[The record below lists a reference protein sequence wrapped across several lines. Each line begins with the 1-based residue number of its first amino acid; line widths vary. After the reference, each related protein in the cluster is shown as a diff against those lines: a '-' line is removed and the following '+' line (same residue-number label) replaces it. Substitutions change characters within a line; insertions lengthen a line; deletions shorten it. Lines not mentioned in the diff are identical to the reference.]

1 MLPGAARG
9 LHVTISHSVRA
20 AGRLFLLAVIA
31 AILPGLG
38 SAFPG
43 PRPQSAPT
51 SSTQI
56 ETFIAAGALDDLRWP
71 NFSDCRDDVKNIY
84 APTNDAFAWLKDG
97 KPTPQA
103 LAVISALEQ
112 ADQEGLNPDDY
123 DGPRWNDRVAKLS
136 GQNPPPEEQ
145 LARFDLALTV
155 SLVRYVTE
163 ERFGRVKPQ
172 AVNLKANEARR
183 EFDVAQFIREQV
195 MNSNDVA
202 AALLQLE
209 PPYIL
214 YRRTEEAMRHYMQL
228 AAQDDGEKL
237 PPPAPKKKSIDPGDD
252 YPGVPRLTRLLK
264 LVGDLPA
271 DAEVA
276 PDSTLYV
283 GVLVDAMKRYQERHG
298 LEPDGRIGKDTLDQL
313 NTRLADRAQQLQL
326 TLERWRWVP
335 RVIEPPPILVNIPEF
350 VLRGFGPEESIEIT
364 MRVIVGKSY
373 RTHTPV
379 FAQDMS
385 YIVFRPYWNVPIAI
399 QRAEIVPKLKNDP
412 DYLVKNQMEVVDS
425 HGTVVTDGAV
435 SAEQLAKLN
444 TGALNVRQKPGP
456 KNSLGLAKFV
466 FPNEHNVYLH
476 STPSQELFSR
486 TRRDFSHG
494 CIRVEFPDK
503 LAEWILKGNQDWTL
517 DKIQDAMKN
526 GKDSQQVNLKQKRPV
541 FIVYATAV
549 VLPDGTV
556 KFFQDIYGH
565 DASLKKAL
573 TQGYPRPHRFGTTT
587 DEPAPGTHAQ
597 S

>member
-1 MLPGAARG
+1 M
-9 LHVTISHSVRA
+9 S
-20 AGRLFLLAVIA
+20 F
-31 AILPGLG
+31 
-38 SAFPG
+38 
-43 PRPQSAPT
+43 
-51 SSTQI
+51 
-56 ETFIAAGALDDLRWP
+56 
-71 NFSDCRDDVKNIY
+71 Y
-84 APTNDAFAWLKDG
+84 APANDVFAWLKDG
-97 KPTPQA
+97 KPTTQA
-103 LAVISALEQ
+103 LAVISAVEH

-123 DGPRWNDRVAKLS
+123 DGPRWKDRVAKLT
-136 GQNPPPEEQ
+136 GQNPPNEDQ

-155 SLVRYVTE
+155 SLVRYVSE
-163 ERFGRVKPQ
+163 ERLGRVKPEHLDLRSNGERNQ
-172 AVNLKANEARR
+172 
-183 EFDVAQFIREQV
+183 FDAAQFIREQIV
-195 MNSNDVA
+195 NSNDVA

-209 PPYIL
+209 PPYVL
-214 YRRTEEAMRHYMQL
+214 YRHTEEAMRHYIQL

-237 PPPAPKKKSIDPGDD
+237 PPPAGKKKTIEPGDD
-252 YPGVPRLTRLLK
+252 YPGVPRLIRLLK
-264 LVGDLPA
+264 LVGDLPS
-271 DAEVA
+271 DAAIA
-276 PDSTLYV
+276 PDSTVYQ
-283 GVLVDAMKRYQERHG
+283 GPLVDAMKRFQDRHG
-298 LEPDGRIGKDTLDQL
+298 LQPDGRIGKDTLDQL
-313 NTRLADRAQQLQL
+313 NTPLSDRVQQLQL
-326 TLERWRWVP
+326 TMERWRWVP
-335 RVIEPPPILVNIPEF
+335 RVILPPPILVNIPEF
-350 VLRGFGPEESIEIT
+350 VVRGFGPQESIELT
-364 MRVIVGKSY
+364 MRVVVGKSF

-385 YIVFRPYWNVPIAI
+385 YVIFRPYWNVPIAI
-399 QRAEIVPKLKNDP
+399 QRAEIVPKLKKDP

-425 HGTVVTDGAV
+425 HGTVVTDTTV
-435 SAEQLAKLN
+435 TPEQLAKLN

-503 LAEWILKGNQDWTL
+503 LAEWILKDNGGDWTL
-517 DKIQDAMKN
+517 DKIHDAMQK

-565 DASLKKAL
+565 DGRLKKAL
-573 TQGYPRPHRFGTTT
+573 AQGFPRPHRFAPTSAG
-587 DEPAPGTHAQ
+587 PAPRQRAQ